1 MTARIQAIRGMNDI
15 LPDAT
20 PRWQQLEAIVRDTLG
35 SYGYGEIRLP
45 LLERTELFSRSVGEH
60 TDIVEKEM
68 YTFDDRGGESVT
80 LRPEGTAGCV
90 RAALEHGLLHN
101 QRQRLWYAG
110 PMFRY
115 EKPQAGRYRQFH
127 QVGAEAMGFEGPDVD
142 VELLLA
148 SRRIFERAGVTG
160 LHLELNSLGTPAARA
175 DYRARLVAYF
185 DARRD
190 ALDEDS
196 LRRLAGN
203 PLRILDSKNPAMQ
216 DVIAGAPAITDFLD
230 DASAEHF
237 AGVCAALDAADVA
250 YTVNP
255 RLVRGLDYYT
265 RTTFEWL
272 TDALGAQGA
281 VCAGGRYDGLVE
293 LIGGRAVPAVGWA
306 MGLERTVALMER
318 GAVAAPAVAP
328 HVYLV
333 AVGVAAERAG
343 AVLAERLRDAL
354 PALRLTVHC
363 GGGGFKAQFKAAD
376 RSGARAALILGEH
389 EVAAQRAGL
398 KSLRDDAPQRDMAWD
413 ELAEAIRSLAS

>member
-1 MTARIQAIRGMNDI
+1 MAARIQAIRGMNDI

-20 PRWQQLEAIVRDTLG
+20 PRWQQLEEIIRDTLG
-35 SYGYGEIRLP
+35 AYGYGEIRLP
-45 LLERTELFSRSVGEH
+45 LLERTELFARSVGEH

-68 YTFDDRGGESVT
+68 YTFVDRGGESVT

-101 QRQRLWYAG
+101 QRQRLWYLG

-148 SRRIFERAGVTG
+148 SRRIFQRAGVTG
-160 LHLELNSLGTPAARA
+160 LRLELNSLGTPAARA
-175 DYRARLVAYF
+175 AYRTRLVAYF
-185 DARRD
+185 ESRRD
-190 ALDEDS
+190 ELDEDS
-196 LRRLAGN
+196 VRRLQSN

-216 DVIAGAPAITDFLD
+216 NVIAEAPAITDFLD

-237 AGVCAALDAADVA
+237 AGVRALLDAAGVA

-272 TDALGAQGA
+272 TGALGAQGA

-293 LIGGRAVPAVGWA
+293 QIGGRPVPAVGWA
-306 MGLERTVALMER
+306 MGLERTVALMEQA
-318 GAVAAPAVAP
+318 GVAAPATAP

-333 AVGVAAERAG
+333 AVGAEAERAG
-343 AVLAERLRDAL
+343 VVLAERLRDAV

-363 GGGGFKAQFKAAD
+363 GGGGFKAQLKAAD
-376 RSGARAALILGEH
+376 RSGALAALILGEN
-389 EVAAQRAGL
+389 EVAARKAGL
-398 KSLRDDAPQRDMAWD
+398 KSLRDDSPQRDVPWD
-413 ELAEAIRSLAS
+413 ELAEAVRPLAS